1 MKNFFQHFGAKR
13 PLRPDAASVTGKPQ
27 FRWIIERQLAVGPIP
42 DARLAQQ
49 LQAAGF
55 RSVLTLCDASEGAMA
70 PEIMTTFQW
79 QRVVLPDSHY
89 EEVLDTVHLSRAV
102 SCLQAA
108 IADHAPTYVHC
119 LAGMER
125 SPSVC
130 ITYLCL
136 HQNMEVWEAL
146 NWVKQRHSRT
156 SIQPDQLQAIQAC
169 VKQAQDLR
177 TDR

>member
-1 MKNFFQHFGAKR
+1 MKNFFQHFGTQGPSRLEATA
-13 PLRPDAASVTGKPQ
+13 PTTGKPK

-42 DARLAQQ
+42 DATLAQQ

-55 RSVLTLCDASEGAMA
+55 RSVLTLCDTSEGTLD
-70 PEIMTTFQW
+70 PTIPTTFHW

-89 EEVLDTVHLSRAV
+89 EEALTAPQLRTAVDRLHHAV
-102 SCLQAA
+102 SN
-108 IADHAPTYVHC
+108 HAPAYVHC

-125 SPSVC
+125 SPTVC
-130 ITYLCL
+130 VAYLCL

-146 NWVKQRHSRT
+146 NWVKQHNSRT

-169 VKQAQDLR
+169 VQAQQQP
-177 TDR
+177 